1 MVFATNFEPSDKYAL
16 TLADAIAKLYS
27 AEITVLH
34 FLNVYDT
41 ESERE
46 KKRND
51 FDNYSYSLQRVF
63 NESNMKFHLLET
75 ASVMETLETL
85 NSKFPYDILAMVRRN
100 KTFIERFF
108 IKSFTQNMAYITKKP
123 LIIIPDEE

>member
-1 MVFATNFEPSDKYAL
+1 
-16 TLADAIAKLYS
+16 
-27 AEITVLH
+27 
-34 FLNVYDT
+34 
-41 ESERE
+41 
-46 KKRND
+46 
-51 FDNYSYSLQRVF
+51 
-63 NESNMKFHLLET
+63 
-75 ASVMETLETL
+75 METLETL

>member
-1 MVFATNFEPSDKYAL
+1 M
-16 TLADAIAKLYS
+16 ADAIAKLYS